1 MTKCIE
7 SYGDMEERGASD
19 SEPSLAP
26 GYQNIGSHCF
36 CVVNVLRVGM
46 WDNGVTGKGLRKGK
60 GAGISGKEKRIK
72 KEGVSSEK
80 KDPETGVD
88 STKRTTTNQVLYKYK
103 SIGV

>member
-1 MTKCIE
+1 
-7 SYGDMEERGASD
+7 
-19 SEPSLAP
+19 
-26 GYQNIGSHCF
+26 
-36 CVVNVLRVGM
+36 M

-88 STKRTTTNQVLYKYK
+88 STKRTTTNHVLYKYK